1 MNGLKLGVPVSDDLG
16 FRFQVDAA
24 VFHGLLADHVDQD
37 GDVPRSG
44 MTPVDDKIGVHV

>member
-1 MNGLKLGVPVSDDLG
+1 MTWASD
-16 FRFQVDAA
+16 FRSMPRFSI
-24 VFHGLLADHVDQD
+24 GLLADHVDQD